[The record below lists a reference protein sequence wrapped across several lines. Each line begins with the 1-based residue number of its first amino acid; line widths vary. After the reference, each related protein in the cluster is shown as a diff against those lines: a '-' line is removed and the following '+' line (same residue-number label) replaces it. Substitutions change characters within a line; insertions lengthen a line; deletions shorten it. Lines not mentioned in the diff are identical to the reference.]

1 MLFPKKKL
9 NGWIS
14 QLIVLFLE
22 QNKLSMGDM
31 IMQHCSYELL
41 LQANGKRQFR
51 GYNDIEGKALSH
63 QRLIEMSYERNTT
76 SLFDQSV
83 LSAKMSTLSRA
94 LCLTWAAFPTRRM

>member
-1 MLFPKKKL
+1 MIRYTTGDSCAFAGEDTLLQSGRTWMLFPKKKL
-9 NGWIS
+9 NGRTS

-41 LQANGKRQFR
+41 LQANGKRQSR

-63 QRLIEMSYERNTT
+63 QRLIEIE
-76 SLFDQSV
+76 L
-83 LSAKMSTLSRA
+83 
-94 LCLTWAAFPTRRM
+94 